1 MQSKNKTVMRSME
14 ILNLFIRHAKL
25 SFNEIVEYSGIPKTS
40 AYRMVQTL
48 EEMDLLDK
56 DTNGHYSL
64 GVLFLRF
71 GHLVS
76 ERMDIRQLAMPA
88 MEKLHKELGEAI
100 NLIIRDR
107 DEAVYIEKIQSIQPV
122 RLYTMIGRRTPLY
135 AGACA
140 RVILSFLPAQE
151 REEYLKRV
159 ELIPFA
165 KGTIS
170 TIEELRHSI
179 SQARNIGYTISYSEL
194 EDFTAAIAFPI
205 LDYKGD
211 IIAGISIAGIEKD
224 YVGAELERFIT
235 LGKQA
240 ASDISTK
247 LGYIES

>member
-1 MQSKNKTVMRSME
+1 
-14 ILNLFIRHAKL
+14 
-25 SFNEIVEYSGIPKTS
+25 
-40 AYRMVQTL
+40 
-48 EEMDLLDK
+48 
-56 DTNGHYSL
+56 
-64 GVLFLRF
+64 
-71 GHLVS
+71 
-76 ERMDIRQLAMPA
+76 MDIRPVAMPA

-170 TIEELRHSI
+170 TIEDLRHSI
-179 SQARNIGYTISYSEL
+179 SQARNVGYTISYSEL

-205 LDYKGD
+205 LDYKGEV
-211 IIAGISIAGIEKD
+211 IAGISIAGIEKD
-224 YVGAELERFIT
+224 YEGAELERFIT

-240 ASDISTK
+240 ASEISTK